1 MKFMVNCIVRG
12 LKVLTIGSIISTVL
26 AYIALSIFVEG
37 KRAENIKKIETAE
50 ELHKKLKSSPPVRSM
65 SSGGTLIF
73 SKSRSGSHESDVEDL
88 NEFPLRL
95 RNLLLLSEEEW
106 FFTNDDLFVMM
117 VRSIWSGI
125 KSRGQEGGS
134 GIHHQ
139 VARSLVDLGDES
151 SLPAKIKRKFEE
163 IAVIGAMKAYYQ
175 KEYVGKKY
183 QEHILTIYMNQVF
196 LGENIYGFNDA
207 ARTYFHRKVSQLT
220 VAQQATL
227 VVMLSQ
233 PNRYLCID
241 DPQIRQRRYLYL
253 KRLRDLLLD
262 KAVNKGKISQ
272 IEANAA
278 RQEPIN
284 LFTDRCEA
292 IELSPHFTRFAS
304 QGVKKISETFNKV
317 SQVRKNGQLSVRTTL
332 NLPVQQKAESI
343 LATAVDRYHDYGV
356 DLGGI
361 LMVQTSTG
369 KVLAMAGKNNDPTSS
384 QYNLVT
390 QAKRQPASTFKLFT
404 YLMALESLIVF
415 PWEYLANGVAYSQND
430 TAKNI
435 ARRVRIKKVVAMA
448 YRLGITTKLTPNLDT
463 LLGQDSAEATLLEM
477 TEAYRIVANG
487 GVKTDLRTIENLF
500 DTSTCRDDKKV
511 AQCQVIYNP
520 KTTGRRIISA
530 SVAAQMTRLLQG
542 VVNKPN
548 GTGRLA
554 YIPGVPGIA
563 GKTGTNGDQNNA
575 RDLWFIGFSPS
586 QDITMG
592 VWLGSN
598 PGRTIRS
605 NDLRDV
611 IRGNLAAQI
620 WGETMASTIAI
631 QNYPRLK

>member
-1 MKFMVNCIVRG
+1 MKLISRSLRLIRRAAGVSIV
-12 LKVLTIGSIISTVL
+12 LIIS
-26 AYIALSIFVEG
+26 AYIALSIFVDG
-37 KRAENIKKIETAE
+37 KKPEYIKKIEIAE
-50 ELHKKLKSSPPVRSM
+50 ELHNKLKSSPPVRLI
-65 SSGGTLIF
+65 SSEDILIF
-73 SKSRSGSHESDVEDL
+73 SKPRSGYHESDVEEL
-88 NEFPLRL
+88 SEFPPRL
-95 RNLLLLSEEEW
+95 INLLLLSEEEW

-117 VRSIWSGI
+117 VRSTLSAI

-134 GIHHQ
+134 GIYHQ
-139 VARSLVDLGDES
+139 VARSLVDLGEDR

-163 IAVIGAMKAYYQ
+163 LAVIGAMKAHYQ
-175 KEYVGKKY
+175 KQYSGKKY
-183 QEHILTIYMNQVF
+183 QERILNIYMNQVF
-196 LGENIYGFNDA
+196 LGENIYGLNDA

-220 VAQQATL
+220 VAEQATL

-241 DPQIRQRRYLYL
+241 DPQIRQQRYQYL

-262 KAVNKGKISQ
+262 KAVNRGKISQ
-272 IEANAA
+272 IEANVAK
-278 RQEPIN
+278 QELIY
-284 LFTDRCEA
+284 LFTDRCKA

-304 QGVKKISETFNKV
+304 LRVKKLSETVNKV
-317 SQVRKNGQLSVRTTL
+317 SQVRENGQLSVRTTL
-332 NLPVQQKAESI
+332 NLSAQQKAESI

-369 KVLAMAGKNNDPTSS
+369 KVLAMAGKNNDPNSS

-390 QAKRQPASTFKLFT
+390 QARRQPASTFKLFT
-404 YLMALESLIVF
+404 YLMAIESPTVF
-415 PWEYLANGVAYSQND
+415 PWDYLADGVAYSRND
-430 TAKNI
+430 TVKSI
-435 ARRVRIKKVVAMA
+435 ARRVGIKKVVAMA
-448 YRLGITTKLTPNLDT
+448 DRLGITSKLTPNLET
-463 LLGQDSAEATLLEM
+463 LLGQDSAEASLLEM

-487 GVKTDLRTIENLF
+487 GVKTNLRTIKNLF
-500 DTSTCRDDKKV
+500 DTSTCRDDRKV
-511 AQCQVIYNP
+511 AQCQVIYKPN
-520 KTTGRRIISA
+520 TTGRRVISA
-530 SVAAQMTRLLQG
+530 NVAAQMTRLLQG

-575 RDLWFIGFSPS
+575 RDLWFIGYSPS

-605 NDLRDV
+605 NDLRNV
-611 IRGNLAAQI
+611 INGNLAAQI

-631 QNYPRLK
+631 RSYPRLK